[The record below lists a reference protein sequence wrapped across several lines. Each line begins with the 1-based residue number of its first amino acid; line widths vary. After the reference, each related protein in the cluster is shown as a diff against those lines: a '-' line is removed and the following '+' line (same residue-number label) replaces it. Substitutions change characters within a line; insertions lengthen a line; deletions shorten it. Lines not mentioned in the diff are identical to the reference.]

1 MHIYIYANIHTICLW
16 LVPQHKFTIRLII
29 CLPRHAQDCR
39 YKSYK
44 YFCWRVG
51 THIHAYAKTPTHPP
65 TPHSSNPLFHSHAP
79 SLSERN
85 PSAKNRVQNSHPM
98 RPADWPLVL
107 SVRLIRVRLVLVNL
121 NPINDTYIPAL
132 GTWGKTLVSD
142 TLQAILNKWCHV
154 HRIGHFPCK
163 YYMLWPRCWVE
174 WLCWYERDECQFK
187 QCILQT

>member
-1 MHIYIYANIHTICLW
+1 MDTYTDRYIDIHACIYTYIYMYIYVHISIDMCTCTYMCIYIYIRISTFMHIYIYANIHTICLW

-98 RPADWPLVL
+98 RPPTGGLTFG
-107 SVRLIRVRLVLVNL
+107 
-121 NPINDTYIPAL
+121 P
-132 GTWGKTLVSD
+132 
-142 TLQAILNKWCHV
+142 
-154 HRIGHFPCK
+154 
-163 YYMLWPRCWVE
+163 
-174 WLCWYERDECQFK
+174 
-187 QCILQT
+187 